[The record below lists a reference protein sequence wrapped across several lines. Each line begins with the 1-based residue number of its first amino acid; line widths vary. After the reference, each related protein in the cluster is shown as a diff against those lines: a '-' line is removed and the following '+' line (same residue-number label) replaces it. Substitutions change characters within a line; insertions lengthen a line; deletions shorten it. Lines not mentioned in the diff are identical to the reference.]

1 MIRQASEIPNYTVG
15 FSDEL
20 LEIFRRFTA
29 EANPAHQLPYLRPGL
44 RVLDF
49 GCGPGTISV
58 GCPRPWCR
66 ASCMAWTWRSR
77 RSTFARSLAEPNGL
91 NNAIFHLGDVTDL
104 PFDDGFF
111 DVAQCHN
118 VLMHIPDTAAA
129 LAEVKRV
136 LKPGGIIGCREMICR
151 SSFTHPDFDII
162 RKAWDMFEDLLEADN
177 AHPQMGKDMKQHLL
191 NAGFANIRMTAS
203 FDIYSTPADVA
214 FIHRVAQMWFL
225 APEFMERA
233 IRYGAASRDL
243 CDAIA
248 DAYDRWKKH
257 PGVDVRSRLWRSRGQ
272 QALPR
277 WEC

>member
-77 RSTFARSLAEPNGL
+77 RSTFARSLAETNGL
-91 NNAIFHLGDVTDL
+91 NIAIFHLGQVTVF
-104 PFDDGFF
+104 PFNDGFF
-111 DVAQCHN
+111 DIAHAQC
-118 VLMHIPDTAAA
+118 
-129 LAEVKRV
+129 RV
-136 LKPGGIIGCREMICR
+136 CQ
-151 SSFTHPDFDII
+151 HPDDCVL
-162 RKAWDMFEDLLEADN
+162 R
-177 AHPQMGKDMKQHLL
+177 HL
-191 NAGFANIRMTAS
+191 S
-203 FDIYSTPADVA
+203 HADVA

-225 APEFMERA
+225 APEIMERRSGTSLLA
-233 IRYGAASRDL
+233 EICAMPQPTPMTGGRTPRRLMYGVAFGEAV
-243 CDAIA
+243 ANKPYHA
-248 DAYDRWKKH
+248 
-257 PGVDVRSRLWRSRGQ
+257 GNVDP
-272 QALPR
+272 QAKA
-277 WEC
+277 E